1 MYSLDINFLK
11 DRGLDNKSETET
23 IVQKKPA
30 SVADK
35 IPIIAGAIVA
45 IVFPALTFS
54 YMKKIEAK
62 TAEIESNTQQME
74 AEIARLGNQNKQIE
88 EVNGKLEQ
96 LKQETQALVTV
107 FDRIKPWS
115 AILQEVSDRT
125 PPGVQ
130 VNALS
135 QSGSA
140 EAIQLQIAG
149 EARHYDDVND
159 FVLFLKRSPFFDPK
173 NVIMGTASASD
184 LSIELENQDQLP
196 ENATLKIPQGVKYN
210 ITAQLSNI
218 PASQIIREI
227 DSKGAVGIVTRLKT
241 LESKGAITK

>member
-11 DRGLDNKSETET
+11 DRGLDNKPEAQT
-23 IVQKKPA
+23 IIQKKPA
-30 SVADK
+30 TVADK

-45 IVFPALTFS
+45 ILFPALTFS
-54 YMKKIEAK
+54 YMKKLEAK
-62 TAEIESNTQQME
+62 TAEIESQTQQME

-88 EVNGKLEQ
+88 EVSLQLEQ
-96 LKQETQALVTV
+96 LNKETEALVTV

-130 VNALS
+130 VDSLA
-135 QSGSA
+135 QSSG
-140 EAIQLQIAG
+140 EQGIQLKIGG

-159 FVLFLKRSPFFDPK
+159 FVLFLKRSPFFNSK
-173 NVIMGTASASD
+173 NVIMGTVSAAD
-184 LSIELENQDQLP
+184 LSIDLEEGSKLP
-196 ENATLKIPQGVKYN
+196 ENAELKIPQGVKYT
-210 ITAQLSNI
+210 ITAQLSDV

-227 DSKGAVGIVTRLKT
+227 DSKGSIGIVTRLKT
-241 LESKGAITK
+241 LESKGAILK